1 MKRNIL
7 LNPGPATTTD
17 TVKNAQVVPDICPR
31 EEEFGQV
38 MEFVSKELTNLAA
51 HDDEYTTVLFG
62 GSGTAAVEAMISS
75 VVDKD
80 ILLIINNGA
89 YGKRIC
95 EMAEIYDLNFIEFIG
110 SPVNGI
116 DFIKLEQIIS
126 EYNTKKRSIKNKLND
141 YKGIVGKYNIKN
153 EDDEIKIISHIA
165 VIHHETTT
173 GILNDIHRVGGLCSK
188 YNIDLIVDG
197 MSSFAGIPIDMKSS
211 NIKYLASSSNKC
223 IQGMAGV
230 SFVIAEKELLVNTKI
245 IKPRNLYLNL
255 YNQYEYFQKNYQ
267 MRFTPPVQVLYA
279 LKQAIIETKAE
290 TIERRYERYVKC
302 CEILWEGLEKLDLK
316 LLVPKE
322 KSSML
327 LTSIVE
333 PEVKGYNFDS
343 LHNYLYEK
351 GFTIY
356 PGKVLSK
363 NTFRIANIGDI
374 YPENMR
380 KFIEILEEYFLS
392 IK

>member
-31 EEEFGQV
+31 EKEFGEV
-38 MEFVSKELTNLAA
+38 MEFVSKELTNLVA
-51 HDDEYTTVLFG
+51 DNDEYTTVLFG
-62 GSGTAAVEAMISS
+62 GSGTAAVESMISS

-126 EYNTKKRSIKNKLND
+126 EYNTKKRFIKNKLND
-141 YKGIVGKYNIKN
+141 YKGIVGRYNIKN
-153 EDDEIKIISHIA
+153 EDDEIKVISHIA

-188 YNIDLIVDG
+188 YNIDLLVDG

-230 SFVIAEKELLVNTKI
+230 SFVIAEKELLVNTKS

-290 TIERRYERYVKC
+290 TIERRYERYVRC
-302 CEILWEGLEKLDLK
+302 CEILWDGLEKLNLK

-356 PGKVLSK
+356 PGKVSSK

>member
-31 EEEFGQV
+31 EKEFGEV
-38 MEFVSKELTNLAA
+38 MEFVSKELTNLVA
-51 HDDEYTTVLFG
+51 DNDEYTTVLFG
-62 GSGTAAVEAMISS
+62 GSGTAAVESMISS

-126 EYNTKKRSIKNKLND
+126 EYNTKKRFIKNKLND
-141 YKGIVGKYNIKN
+141 YKGIVGRYNIKN
-153 EDDEIKIISHIA
+153 EDDEIKVISHIA

-211 NIKYLASSSNKC
+211 NIKCLASSSNKC

-230 SFVIAEKELLVNTKI
+230 SFVIAEKELLINTKR

-290 TIERRYERYVKC
+290 TIERRYERYVRC
-302 CEILWEGLEKLDLK
+302 CEILWDGLEKLNLK

-343 LHNYLYEK
+343 LHNYLYDK

-356 PGKVLSK
+356 PGKVSSK